1 MVVGKLLV
9 SWQSGFD
16 ITSVNIRDMEVR
28 KSGFSSVFAKK
39 MEFLILSMFNFYTE
53 STYFCLY
60 TSMVTY
66 LLLLR
71 SQK

>member
-28 KSGFSSVFAKK
+28 KSGFLSVFVKR
-39 MEFLILSMFNFYTE
+39 LNL
-53 STYFCLY
+53 
-60 TSMVTY
+60 
-66 LLLLR
+66 
-71 SQK
+71 